1 MPIYEYRCEACNE
14 VHEAL
19 QKASDAPL
27 TDCSACGEPRLRKL
41 IGRVGV
47 LFKGSGFHV
56 NDYSRGGGRKSGS
69 PKTES
74 ANSTPAP
81 SETKSDPKVA

>member
-1 MPIYEYRCEACNE
+1 MPLYEYRCEACNQ

-27 TDCSACGEPRLRKL
+27 TDCPACHEPRLRKL

-47 LFKGSGFHV
+47 LFKGSGFHI
-56 NDYSRGGGRKSGS
+56 NDYSRGGGARSSAPKSEAPAAKSEGGS
-69 PKTES
+69 DS
-74 ANSTPAP
+74 
-81 SETKSDPKVA
+81 KVA

>member
-1 MPIYEYRCEACNE
+1 MPLYEYRCEACNQ

-27 TDCSACGEPRLRKL
+27 TDCPACHEPRLRKL

-47 LFKGSGFHV
+47 LFRGSGFHI
-56 NDYSRGGGRKSGS
+56 NDYSRGGGAKADPPAPKSGGG
-69 PKTES
+69 
-74 ANSTPAP
+74 
-81 SETKSDPKVA
+81 SDSKVA